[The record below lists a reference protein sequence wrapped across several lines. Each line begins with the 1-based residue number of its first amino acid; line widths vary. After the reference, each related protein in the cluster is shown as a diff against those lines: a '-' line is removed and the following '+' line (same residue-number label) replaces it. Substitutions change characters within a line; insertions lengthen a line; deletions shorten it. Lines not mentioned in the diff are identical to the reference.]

1 MESQLKEFTT
11 NTSSSDNS
19 KTIGFS
25 GNEGGYIVAV
35 VPRLW
40 FPEKIPVGYVDDS
53 KILIVPDKGSR
64 TFRSSEIPGSD
75 FRDHND
81 NFWVTISDR
90 RNDAE
95 NQFQHDIQRIEDESK
110 LIHALFN
117 LIRHNPKFSIE
128 NNPLFS
134 LSSDSREFTTFLFKA
149 IIDTVN
155 QEMRELRRS
164 YHEIKVQS
172 STIRGRIDFSASIPL
187 LASGSP
193 ELVCISEEFSLRA
206 PHYSALMTAFDYISS
221 YRSANSATSLLAPI
235 LKEITEE
242 ATVTRAKFREI
253 PSFSHGIA
261 VRTLRTTPLP
271 PPLRKW
277 SAIFGFALLVLEGGG
292 ANMEAGQTV
301 NNTATWSGALL
312 WENVLETVA
321 ERAFPYSWYTQNDLD
336 MHNPWHIG
344 DHSPANKKPDIV
356 ISKDDYDIVIDAK
369 YYDDLSSV
377 MSGSSNY
384 QMLGY
389 ALSALALEGKDGP
402 KRVGPRTVAFAV
414 PTRKAEGVD
423 VVHAD
428 PNFKYKMQF
437 PFTILEDEADVKP
450 SLGKPPILQ
459 GLEIEFPDA
468 DVYTKE
474 DNWDDYFER
483 VSESFKVVVS
493 NFIENLGEDSEN
505 I

>member
-11 NTSSSDNS
+11 TTSSSDNS

-25 GNEGGYIVAV
+25 GNRGGYIVAV

-40 FPEKIPVGYVDDS
+40 FPKEIPAGLVDES

-64 TFRSSEIPGSD
+64 TFYCSEIPEDD
-75 FRDHND
+75 FRDKNLKS
-81 NFWVTISDR
+81 WVTISDKM
-90 RNDAE
+90 DHAK
-95 NQFQHDIQRIEDESK
+95 NQFQPDIKRTKDESK
-110 LIHALFN
+110 MIHALFN
-117 LIRHNPKFSIE
+117 LLRHKPGYE
-128 NNPLFS
+128 ARDNPLFS
-134 LSSDSREFTTFLFKA
+134 LSSDSTDFTTFLFKA

-172 STIRGRIDFSASIPL
+172 STIRGRIDFSSSVPL
-187 LASGSP
+187 IASGSP
-193 ELVCISEEFSLRA
+193 ELVCISEEFSLSA

-292 ANMEAGQTV
+292 ANIETGQTV
-301 NNTATWSGALL
+301 NNTATWNGAKL
-312 WENVLETVA
+312 WENVLENVA
-321 ERAFPYSWYTQNDLD
+321 ERAFPNSSIPKRDIEMY
-336 MHNPWHIG
+336 NPWIRPGG
-344 DHSPANKKPDIV
+344 DPKADKEPDIV
-356 ISKDDYDIVIDAK
+356 ISEDRFDIVIDAK

-377 MSGSSNY
+377 MKGSSNY

-389 ALSALALEGKDGP
+389 ALSALASKGKDGP

-423 VVHAD
+423 AVHAN
-428 PNFKYKMQF
+428 PRFEYKMQL
-437 PFTILEDEADVKP
+437 PFTILEEEADVKP
-450 SLGKPPILQ
+450 PTLH
-459 GLEIEFPDA
+459 GLEIEFPNVE
-468 DVYTKE
+468 VYTDE

-483 VSESFKVVVS
+483 VSKSFKEVVS
-493 NFIENLGEDSEN
+493 NFIQNLGED
-505 I
+505 

>member
-1 MESQLKEFTT
+1 MGPQLKEFTT
-11 NTSSSDNS
+11 TTSSSNNS

-25 GNEGGYIVAV
+25 GNRRGYIVAV

-40 FPEKIPVGYVDDS
+40 FPEEIPIGLVDES

-64 TFRSSEIPGSD
+64 TFYCSEIPEDD
-75 FRDHND
+75 FRDQD
-81 NFWVTISDR
+81 EKFWVTISDKTKHPKL
-90 RNDAE
+90 E
-95 NQFQHDIQRIEDESK
+95 FQPDLKRINDESEM
-110 LIHALFN
+110 IHALFN
-117 LIRHNPKFSIE
+117 LLRHKPGYEPKD
-128 NNPLFS
+128 NPLFS
-134 LSSDSREFTTFLFKA
+134 LSSDSTDFTTFFFKA

-172 STIRGRIDFSASIPL
+172 STIRGRIDFSSSIPL
-187 LASGSP
+187 IATGSP
-193 ELVCISEEFSLRA
+193 ELVCISEEFSLSA

-301 NNTATWSGALL
+301 NNTATWDGAKL
-312 WENVLETVA
+312 WENVLERVA
-321 ERAFPYSWYTQNDLD
+321 ERAFPNLLYTQNNLK
-336 MHNPWHIG
+336 MHNPWHTGG
-344 DHSPANKKPDIV
+344 DSLAKKKPDIV
-356 ISKDDYDIVIDAK
+356 ISDDDYDIVIDAK
-369 YYDDLSSV
+369 YYDDLNSV

-389 ALSALALEGKDGP
+389 ALSAIALGSQSVP

-414 PTRKAEGVD
+414 PTRKAEGVNA
-423 VVHAD
+423 VHAN
-428 PNFKYKMQF
+428 PRFEYKMQL
-437 PFTILEDEADVKP
+437 PFTILEKEADVKP
-450 SLGKPPILQ
+450 PTLH
-459 GLEIEFPDA
+459 GLEIEFPNVE
-468 DVYTKE
+468 VYTDE

-483 VSESFKVVVS
+483 VSKSFKEVVS
-493 NFIENLGEDSEN
+493 QFIDNLGEDPEKTRVE
-505 I
+505 

>member
-1 MESQLKEFTT
+1 MNRMESQLKEFTT
-11 NTSSSDNS
+11 TTSSSDNS

-25 GNEGGYIVAV
+25 GNGGGYIVAV

-40 FPEKIPVGYVDDS
+40 FPEEIPVGYVDDS

-64 TFRSSEIPGSD
+64 IFHSSEIPGSD
-75 FRDHND
+75 FRDSKD
-81 NFWVTISDR
+81 NYWVTISDR
-90 RNDAE
+90 RNDAQ
-95 NQFQHDIQRIEDESK
+95 NQFQRDVQQIEDESN

-117 LIRHNPKFSIE
+117 LIHHNPKFSIE

-134 LSSDSREFTTFLFKA
+134 LSSDSTDFTTFLFKA

-172 STIRGRIDFSASIPL
+172 STIRGRIDFSASVPL
-187 LASGSP
+187 IASGSP
-193 ELVCISEEFSLRA
+193 ELVCISEEFSLSA

-235 LKEITEE
+235 LKKITEE
-242 ATVTRAKFREI
+242 ATITRAKFREI

-292 ANMEAGQTV
+292 ANIETGQTV
-301 NNTATWSGALL
+301 NNTATWSGAKL
-312 WENVLETVA
+312 WENILEKVA
-321 ERAFPYSWYTQNDLD
+321 ERAFPNSSYTQNDINMYD
-336 MHNPWHIG
+336 PWHRG
-344 DHSPANKKPDIV
+344 DDLPANKKPDIV
-356 ISKDDYDIVIDAK
+356 ISEDNYDIVIDAK
-369 YYDDLSSV
+369 YYDNLGSV
-377 MSGSSNY
+377 MTGSSNY

-389 ALSALALEGKDGP
+389 ALSALALEGEDGP
-402 KRVGPRTVAFAV
+402 KRVGQRAVAFAV

-423 VVHAD
+423 VVHAN
-428 PNFKYKMQF
+428 PSFKYKMQL
-437 PFTILEDEADVKP
+437 PFTILADETDVKP
-450 SLGKPPILQ
+450 PSLQ
-459 GLEIEFPDA
+459 GLEIEFPSV
-468 DVYTKE
+468 DVYLYETKWE
-474 DNWDDYFER
+474 GYHQR
-483 VSESFKVVVS
+483 VSDSFEKVVTDFLKELVES
-493 NFIENLGEDSEN
+493 SEEEV
-505 I
+505 

>member
-1 MESQLKEFTT
+1 MGPQLKEFTT
-11 NTSSSDNS
+11 TTSSSDNS

-25 GNEGGYIVAV
+25 GNRGGYIVAV

-40 FPEKIPVGYVDDS
+40 FPKEIPTGLVDES

-64 TFRSSEIPGSD
+64 TFYCSEIPESD
-75 FRDHND
+75 FKDQNGK
-81 NFWVTISDR
+81 FWVTISDKI
-90 RNDAE
+90 DHAK
-95 NQFQHDIQRIEDESK
+95 NQFQPDIKRTKDESK
-110 LIHALFN
+110 MIHALFN
-117 LIRHNPKFSIE
+117 LLRHKPGYE
-128 NNPLFS
+128 ARDNPLFS
-134 LSSDSREFTTFLFKA
+134 LSSDSTDFTTFLFKA

-172 STIRGRIDFSASIPL
+172 STIRGRIDFSTSVPL
-187 LASGSP
+187 IASGSP
-193 ELVCISEEFSLRA
+193 ELVCISEEFSLSA

-221 YRSANSATSLLAPI
+221 YRSANSATSHLAPI
-235 LKEITEE
+235 LKEITED

-292 ANMEAGQTV
+292 ANIEAGQTV
-301 NNTATWSGALL
+301 NNTATWNGAKL
-312 WENVLETVA
+312 WENVLERVA
-321 ERAFPYSWYTQNDLD
+321 ERAFPYASIPKRDIEMY
-336 MHNPWHIG
+336 NPWIRPGG
-344 DHSPANKKPDIV
+344 DPQADKEPDIV
-356 ISKDDYDIVIDAK
+356 ISEDRFDIVIDAK

-377 MSGSSNY
+377 MKGSSNY

-389 ALSALALEGKDGP
+389 ALSALSSKGQDGP

-423 VVHAD
+423 AVHAN
-428 PNFKYKMQF
+428 PRFEYKMQL
-437 PFTILEDEADVKP
+437 PFTILEKEADVKP
-450 SLGKPPILQ
+450 PTLH
-459 GLEIEFPDA
+459 GLEIEFPNVE
-468 DVYTKE
+468 VYTDE

-483 VSESFKVVVS
+483 VSKSFKEVVS
-493 NFIENLGEDSEN
+493 NFIQNLGED
-505 I
+505 